1 MYLLGYDIGSSSVKA
16 ALVDARTLATV
27 GSVHYPEKEMDII
40 ARQTGWAEQQPE
52 VWWEN
57 LIAATQKLFAQFP
70 IDRQEVQSI
79 GISYQM
85 HGLVLLDKEQHVL
98 RPSIIWCDSRA
109 VGIGEK
115 AFEYLGEEFC
125 LSHLLN
131 SPGNFTASKL
141 KWVKDHEPELYDQ
154 IDKVLLPGDY
164 INLKLTGEVNTT
176 VPALSEGVFWDF
188 QENQVSTGLMA
199 HFGFCHS
206 LIPDIV
212 DTFSIHGQL
221 TSIAARSLG
230 LKKGTPVSYRA
241 GDQPNNALSLGVLNP
256 GEIAATGG
264 TSGVVYGVGDQPL
277 YDPQSRI
284 NGFAHVNHSPENP
297 RIGMLLCIN
306 GAGIQYSWMKKMLAT
321 EDTSYYDIERM
332 LSSIPVNSDGL
343 CILPFGNG
351 AERMLN
357 NRDIGSRVLNL
368 NFNRHSKAHMYRA
381 SLEGIS
387 YSFVYGIEIMKEVGI
402 PVSSIRVGNDNLFQS
417 EVFSSTIATLLDC
430 EIEMLETTGAV
441 GAAKASAVGTQEANS
456 LEEVLGQPELIRTYT
471 AHSERTTY
479 ETGYHLWKAEL
490 LKLLNWKKKHQ
501 VNDHEHSYWRE
512 TIL

>member
-16 ALVDARTLATV
+16 ALVDAQTLKTV

-57 LIAATQKLFAQFP
+57 LIAATHKLFARFP
-70 IDRQEVQSI
+70 IDPQTVQSI

-85 HGLVLLDKEQHVL
+85 HGLVLLDKDQHVL

-109 VGIGEK
+109 VGIGNK
-115 AFEYLGEEFC
+115 AFENLGEEFC
-125 LSHLLN
+125 LLHLLN

-154 IDKVLLPGDY
+154 IDKILLPGDY
-164 INLKLTGEVNTT
+164 INMKLTGEVNTT

-188 QENQVSTGLMA
+188 RQNRISTDLMA
-199 HFGFCHS
+199 YFGFSHN
-206 LIPDIV
+206 LIPDVV
-212 DTFSIHGQL
+212 DTFSLHGQL
-221 TSIAARSLG
+221 TSASARSLG

-256 GEIAATGG
+256 GEVAATGG

-277 YDPQSRI
+277 YDTQSRI
-284 NGFAHVNHSPENP
+284 NGFAHVNHTAGNP

-306 GAGIQYSWMKKMLAT
+306 GAGIQYSWMKKMLAS
-321 EDTSYYDIERM
+321 EGTSYHNIEPM
-332 LSSIPVNSDGL
+332 LSSVPVNSDGL

-368 NFNRHSKAHMYRA
+368 NFNRHTKAHMYRA
-381 SLEGIS
+381 SLEGIA

-402 PVSSIRVGNDNLFQS
+402 QINTIRVGNDNLFQS
-417 EVFSSTIATLLDC
+417 ETFSTTVASLLKC
-430 EIEMLETTGAV
+430 QIEMLKTTGAI
-441 GAAKASAVGTQEANS
+441 GAGKASAVGAQQVNS

-471 AHSERTTY
+471 AHQEHTTY

-490 LKLLNWKKKHQ
+490 SKLLN
-501 VNDHEHSYWRE
+501 
-512 TIL
+512 